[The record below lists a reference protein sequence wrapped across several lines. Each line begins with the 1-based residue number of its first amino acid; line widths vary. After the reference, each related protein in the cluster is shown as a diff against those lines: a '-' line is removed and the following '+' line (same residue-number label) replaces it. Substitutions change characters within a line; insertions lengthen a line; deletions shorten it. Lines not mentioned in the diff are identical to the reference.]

1 MQPSRPSACQRAKRR
16 AEEFDEVGVMDAMQ
30 SGFRIFTRRR
40 LLESA
45 GLQGRQ
51 NVTDA
56 GGRFKRRHEL
66 AAVQLLAASWR
77 ACRGE

>member
-1 MQPSRPSACQRAKRR
+1 MPARKRR

-30 SGFRIFTRRR
+30 SGFRVFTRRR

-66 AAVQLLAASWR
+66 AAVQLLAAVMAR
-77 ACRGE
+77 MQG